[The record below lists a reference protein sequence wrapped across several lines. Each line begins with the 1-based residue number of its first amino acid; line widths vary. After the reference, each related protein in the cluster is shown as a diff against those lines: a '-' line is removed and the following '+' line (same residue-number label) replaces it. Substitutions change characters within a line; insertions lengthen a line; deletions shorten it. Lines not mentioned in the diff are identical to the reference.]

1 MFSGHSFRHN
11 NIVTMWH
18 SVYFSSMFLL
28 VNSSPFTTLVTM
40 IGQQFHFYSGWLQAK
55 ATNQVTNWWE
65 FIVNLVFISTAIISL
80 PLFIQAWIPRSY
92 PKVVK
97 QLDNFVEHWPAS
109 KLFTQGTWSP
119 FLGVRKAPVQASSLF
134 PSTSSQIPPM
144 RVQLS
149 QQLTN
154 HRSGMTLS
162 VDSLWQHY

>member
-1 MFSGHSFRHN
+1 
-11 NIVTMWH
+11 MWH

-97 QLDNFVEHWPAS
+97 QLDNFVGHWLGRLPKCLLKGPDLLSWVSGRLLS
-109 KLFTQGTWSP
+109 KLHHYFHQHPLKSHQWECSRVNSWPITGLEWTS
-119 FLGVRKAPVQASSLF
+119 AS
-134 PSTSSQIPPM
+134 I
-144 RVQLS
+144 LS
-149 QQLTN
+149 DNTTN
-154 HRSGMTLS
+154 N
-162 VDSLWQHY
+162 